1 MRLVQKQYFIKLG
14 VIWLILVAVVIGLYV
29 IILRPVH
36 EKAKLKRSQVNAL
49 TAELNMVSGLVG
61 IKNMRLQ
68 HDRLVKCKERFED
81 LVISQNEI
89 TDFALEVSR
98 IAKKLEIKDM
108 TALGKGGGEFSE
120 IPNCNY
126 LMLGR
131 IDISWQGSYEQ
142 FVRLINEFERHRP
155 VILID
160 KFVIAR
166 LGESD
171 FTNEITLTLAI
182 LVEKPNIKIEG
193 QTTQVDD
200 NNKLIA
206 FK

>member
-1 MRLVQKQYFIKLG
+1 MRLVQKQYFIRLG
-14 VIWLILVAVVIGLYV
+14 VIWLICITVVIAIHV
-29 IILRPVH
+29 IFLRPVH
-36 EKAKLKRSQVNAL
+36 KKARIKRSQVNTL
-49 TAELNMVSGLVG
+49 TAQLDEVSGLVG
-61 IKNMRLQ
+61 MKNMRSLQ
-68 HDRLVKCKERFED
+68 KRLAQSRERFEGF
-81 LVISQNEI
+81 VIAQNKI
-89 TDFALEVSR
+89 TDIALEVSR
-98 IAKKLEIKDM
+98 IAKKVGIKDV
-108 TALGKGGGEFSE
+108 TALGKGGGEFFE

-131 IDISWQGSYEQ
+131 IDISWQGTYKQ

-166 LGESD
+166 LSESD
-171 FTNEITLTLAI
+171 FTNEITLTLAVI
-182 LVEKPNIKIEG
+182 VEKPDVKIEG
-193 QTTQVDD
+193 QITQADI

>member
-1 MRLVQKQYFIKLG
+1 MRLVQKQYFIRLG
-14 VIWLILVAVVIGLYV
+14 VIWLILIAVVVGLYV

-36 EKAKLKRSQVNAL
+36 KKAKLKRSQVNVL
-49 TAELNMVSGLVG
+49 TAELDKMSGLIG
-61 IKNMRLQ
+61 IKNMRLLQ
-68 HDRLVKCKERFED
+68 EHLMQSRERFED
-81 LVISQNEI
+81 FVIAQNKI
-89 TDFALEVSR
+89 TDIALEVSR
-98 IAKKLEIKDM
+98 IAKKLGIKDM

-142 FVRLINEFERHRP
+142 FVKLINEFERHRP

-182 LVEKPNIKIEG
+182 LVEKPDTKIEG
-193 QTTQVDD
+193 QTMQAED
-200 NNKLIA
+200 NKLIA